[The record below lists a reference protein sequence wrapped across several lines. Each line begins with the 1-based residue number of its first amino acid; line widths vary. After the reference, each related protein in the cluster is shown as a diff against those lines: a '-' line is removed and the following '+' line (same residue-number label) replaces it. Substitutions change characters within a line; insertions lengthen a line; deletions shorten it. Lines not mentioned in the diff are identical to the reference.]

1 MSLISQ
7 LALGVAAL
15 ALLTH
20 AGFARVAGRKRL
32 GLFAAV
38 ALGLLLLSGC
48 QC

>member
-1 MSLISQ
+1 VTVSSQ

-15 ALLTH
+15 ALFTH
-20 AGFARVAGRKRL
+20 AWFARGAGRKRL
-32 GLFAAV
+32 VLFAAV